1 MKIPVGILL
10 VLLLPLM
17 AATPCQGAIAVT
29 WLEDPLVLWTEWTSQ
44 YEPLDLNGDGI
55 TDYVFGAAI
64 GFVGVRSE
72 EDNQYLIWPSGGP
85 NIGGDIEPLVEGF
98 EIGPDSGD
106 DSWMEW
112 FGDGVGYDN
121 LITCLSGAGG
131 PGCVGRFAGQRA
143 YVGVE
148 FEIDGAMHYG
158 WINLYVSS
166 ISAYGQ
172 IYGWGYETEP
182 GVSIPAGAVAIPEPS
197 TIALL
202 AAGGLLLALRRK
214 RRETGE

>member
-1 MKIPVGILL
+1 MKSSAGLWL
-10 VLLLPLM
+10 VLLLLLM

-55 TDYVFGAAI
+55 TDYVFAAGI
-64 GFVGVRSE
+64 ASVGVRSE

-112 FGDGVGYDN
+112 FGHPEGYAN
-121 LITCLSGAGG
+121 FAICLSSSGG
-131 PGCVGRFAGQRA
+131 SGCSGRFVGQRA
-143 YVGVE
+143 YMGVE
-148 FEIDGAMHYG
+148 FDIEGAIHYG
-158 WINLYVSS
+158 WINIRVSALS
-166 ISAYGQ
+166 PYAE
-172 IYGWGYETEP
+172 IYGWAYETVP
-182 GVSIPAGAVAIPEPS
+182 GVSIPAGAVAIPEPA
-197 TIALL
+197 TITLL
-202 AAGGLLLALRRK
+202 AAGGLLLAFRRK
-214 RRETGE
+214 RE